1 MEAFRHALRRLGT
14 APAAYGSGTAEPAPD
29 HPFSALYLLH
39 SGGLGGASRAAV
51 ELCRQLVAHDVELRV
66 VVADDAT
73 GLVPELIATGAE
85 VVLAEPRLSWWT
97 IETDDSSLVA
107 SGRDVRFDSDSTARI
122 VGELRERPAD
132 LIITQSGVIPH
143 GAYAAAALDLPHV
156 WMVAEVGDPDH
167 GASLPFAGDD
177 LGAVLDVLSDLVV
190 APSEFVQGWLGLSR
204 DRTLIVPP
212 PIDGTGLT
220 GIPPVAMHPGV
231 IRVASIG
238 SLASAK
244 GHTDVIAGLATLVP
258 DHEVQLRIT
267 GEGTAEQFADLERC
281 IADLAMTGR
290 VTIDPPT
297 PDRRALYADADV
309 VVVASRN
316 EAFGLVVH
324 EAALAGRPVV
334 YAASGGVA
342 ETMTDGVTGL
352 AFEAGDVA
360 TLTLNVRRLV
370 EDETLRER
378 LVRSARAAAVARIND
393 PGPFRLLWDQLERL
407 AHEGA
412 RNDVTREL
420 IGGIVRTAV
429 VGREESAVL
438 AWRLDALLERRVVRV
453 GLRLA
458 ELAARL
464 RR

>member
-1 MEAFRHALRRLGT
+1 MR
-14 APAAYGSGTAEPAPD
+14 
-29 HPFSALYLLH
+29 
-39 SGGLGGASRAAV
+39 
-51 ELCRQLVAHDVELRV
+51 
-66 VVADDAT
+66 
-73 GLVPELIATGAE
+73 
-85 VVLAEPRLSWWT
+85 
-97 IETDDSSLVA
+97 
-107 SGRDVRFDSDSTARI
+107 
-122 VGELRERPAD
+122 
-132 LIITQSGVIPH
+132 
-143 GAYAAAALDLPHV
+143 
-156 WMVAEVGDPDH
+156 
-167 GASLPFAGDD
+167 
-177 LGAVLDVLSDLVV
+177 
-190 APSEFVQGWLGLSR
+190 
-204 DRTLIVPP
+204 
-212 PIDGTGLT
+212 
-220 GIPPVAMHPGV
+220 
-231 IRVASIG
+231 
-238 SLASAK
+238 
-244 GHTDVIAGLATLVP
+244 
-258 DHEVQLRIT
+258 
-267 GEGTAEQFADLERC
+267 GTAEQFADLERC

-438 AWRLDALLERRVVRV
+438 AWRLAALLERRVVRV